1 MTYLRLFSLYFKLGI
16 LGELEYRA
24 NFFVQI
30 FESLLSLLVA
40 LGGLVVVFSHTDAL
54 AEWLPSEL
62 VALVGVHLLL
72 GGLLRFLISPSL
84 SKFTQDIR
92 TGNFDFILLKPVD
105 AQFVS
110 SVQRVE
116 VWKLIDI
123 ALGITTISVGIFQLG
138 GNVRFVDGLLFAGM
152 LVAGVVI
159 VYSFWII
166 LATTAFWIIRA
177 DNIFQIFNALFVAG
191 RWPVTIYPNWLRV
204 ILTFVV
210 PVAFA
215 VTVPAQ
221 GLIGRLDTNN
231 TLLALAVAV
240 GLFIVARLFW
250 RRGLVS
256 YAGASA

>member
-1 MTYLRLFSLYFKLGI
+1 MTYLRLFFLYFKLGI

-30 FESLLSLLVA
+30 FESVLSLLVA
-40 LGGLVVVFSHTDAL
+40 LGGLAVVFSHTNAL

-62 VALVGVHLLL
+62 VVLVGIHLLL
-72 GGLLRFLISPSL
+72 GGLLRFVISPSL
-84 SKFTQDIR
+84 NKFTQDIR
-92 TGNFDFILLKPVD
+92 TGKFDHILLKPVD

-123 ALGITTISVGIFQLG
+123 LLGILTIGVGITQLG
-138 GNVRFVDGLLFAGM
+138 GNVRFVDGLLFTGT
-152 LVAGVVI
+152 LLAGVVI

-177 DNIFQIFNALFVAG
+177 DNVFQIFNALFVAG

-204 ILTFVV
+204 ILTFIV

-221 GLIGRLDTNN
+221 GLIGRLDPTN
-231 TLLALAVAV
+231 TLLAVGVAV
-240 GLFIVARLFW
+240 GLLIVARLFW
-250 RRGLVS
+250 RWGLVS
-256 YAGASA
+256 YSGASA

>member
-40 LGGLVVVFSHTDAL
+40 LGGLVVVFTHTDAL
-54 AEWLPSEL
+54 AEWLPAEL
-62 VALVGVHLLL
+62 VSLVGIHLLL
-72 GGLLRFLISPSL
+72 GGLLRFIISPSL
-84 SKFTQDIR
+84 NKFTQDVR
-92 TGNFDFILLKPVD
+92 TGKFDFILLKPVD

-116 VWKLIDI
+116 VWKLVDI
-123 ALGITTISVGIFQLG
+123 GLGITTIVVGIVQLG
-138 GNVRFVDGLLFAGM
+138 AKISVVDALLFAGM
-152 LVAGVVI
+152 LLAGVLI

-204 ILTFVV
+204 ILTFIV

-221 GLIGRLDTNN
+221 GLIGRLDPTN
-231 TLLALAVAV
+231 TFLAVGVAF
-240 GLFIVARLFW
+240 GLFIIARLFW

-256 YAGASA
+256 YSGASA